1 MDTVRSKDGT
11 TIAFD
16 RLGEGPP
23 IILAGGAFSYR
34 AFPKLVQLA
43 ELLAPGFTVINYD
56 RRGRGDSADTAPYA
70 AEREIEDLQALID
83 FAGGSA
89 SFWGWSSG
97 AVLGLRAAVAGA
109 DIHKLVMFEPPFLV
123 DDSRPL
129 PPADFAE
136 RLAELTATD
145 RRSDAT
151 RLFMTK
157 AMGIPGPIVRLM
169 RFSPFWSK
177 LKATA
182 HTLPYDWA
190 LLGDTISGKPLSRD
204 DWASATVPTLV
215 LAGEKSPEQLRNAAR
230 AIAGVLPNAEHRELE
245 GQSHNPSMKFMA
257 PVLEEFL
264 SDQGRSRL
272 QPAA

>member
-1 MDTVRSKDGT
+1 MNSVRSKDGT

-16 RLGEGPP
+16 QLGEGPP

-34 AFPKLVQLA
+34 AFPKLVQ
-43 ELLAPGFTVINYD
+43 
-56 RRGRGDSADTAPYA
+56 
-70 AEREIEDLQALID
+70 
-83 FAGGSA
+83 
-89 SFWGWSSG
+89 
-97 AVLGLRAAVAGA
+97 
-109 DIHKLVMFEPPFLV
+109 
-123 DDSRPL
+123 
-129 PPADFAE
+129 
-136 RLAELTATD
+136 

-169 RFSPFWSK
+169 RFSPIWSK
-177 LKATA
+177 LTATA

-190 LLGDTISGKPLSRD
+190 LLGDTMSGKPLSRD

-245 GQSHNPSMKFMA
+245 GQSHNPSMKVMA
-257 PVLEEFL
+257 PVLREFL
-264 SDQGRSRL
+264 SDRDRSRL
-272 QPAA
+272 HPAA

>member
-1 MDTVRSKDGT
+1 VNSVRSKDGT

-70 AEREIEDLQALID
+70 VEREIEDLQ
-83 FAGGSA
+83 
-89 SFWGWSSG
+89 
-97 AVLGLRAAVAGA
+97 
-109 DIHKLVMFEPPFLV
+109 DIHRLVMFEPPFLV

-129 PPADFAE
+129 PPADFANW
-136 RLAELTATD
+136 LAELTATE

-169 RFSPFWSK
+169 RFSPIWSK
-177 LKATA
+177 LTATA

-190 LLGDTISGKPLSRD
+190 LLGDTMSGKPLSRD

-245 GQSHNPSMKFMA
+245 GQSHNPSMKVMA
-257 PVLEEFL
+257 PVLREFF
-264 SDQGRSRL
+264 SDRDRSRL
-272 QPAA
+272 HPAA